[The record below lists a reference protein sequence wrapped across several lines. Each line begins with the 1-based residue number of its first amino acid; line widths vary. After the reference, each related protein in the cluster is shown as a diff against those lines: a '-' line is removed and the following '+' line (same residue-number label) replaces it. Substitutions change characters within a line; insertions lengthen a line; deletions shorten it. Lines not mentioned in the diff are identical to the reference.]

1 MDKFKKVFRQLPD
14 PRAANARH
22 DLLEVLFIALA
33 AMLCGAESC
42 ADMAIF
48 GQSKQGLLRLFL
60 RLEHGIPSH
69 DTFSRVFRLL
79 KPQAFESAFRRF
91 MGAFAA
97 SNGLDLTGVA
107 AVDGKALRGAYERGG
122 RATPLHLVNVFA
134 VEARMALAQQ
144 KAPGRNE
151 TAGALEVLELLSL
164 EGCIVTA
171 DALHC
176 HRAFAAAVLERGGD
190 YVLAIK
196 ANRGRLYTAVTQQ
209 FARSGKRSIAE
220 RIDPSTH
227 DRHEARRATVMRN
240 TSLAAL
246 YGFPGAAAV
255 GRITSR
261 RRRRGQRADAVVVR
275 YYLLSKY
282 LSPKRLLHVTRSHW
296 CQSALKLARR
306 ITVIGASRTS
316 SIGFSMFISPRTTT
330 APEKTM
336 LQKTSPFCAGS
347 PSISCVPTQT
357 GPLCVAKSSAPA
369 GTMPSSQQP
378 SVICDSPAS
387 SGGQSRISD
396 PRPVRHRARMRRPDT
411 SRRPSSPGRRPV
423 R

>member
-1 MDKFKKVFRQLPD
+1 MGKFRRVFRRLPD

-42 ADMAIF
+42 SDMADF
-48 GQSKQGLLRLFL
+48 GHSKEGLLRLFL

-79 KPQAFESAFRRF
+79 KPQAFESTFRRF
-91 MGAFAA
+91 MAAFAKA
-97 SNGLDLTGVA
+97 NGLKLTGVV

-122 RATPLHLVNVFA
+122 AATPLHLVNVFA

-151 TAGALEVLELLSL
+151 TAGALEVLDLLSL

-176 HRAFAAAVLERGGD
+176 HRAFAAAVRERGGD

-196 ANRGRLYTAVTQQ
+196 ANRGRLFTAVTQQ
-209 FARSGKRSIAE
+209 FARSGKRSVAE
-220 RIDPSTH
+220 QIDPSTH
-227 DRHEARRATVMRN
+227 DRHEARRATIMRN
-240 TSLAAL
+240 TSLAAH
-246 YGFPGAAAV
+246 YGFPGVVAV

-261 RRRRGQRADAVVVR
+261 RRLRGRRADAPVVR

-282 LSPKRLLHVTRSHW
+282 MSPKRLLHVTRSHW
-296 CQSALKLARR
+296 GIENRLHWVLDVHFAEDGNRARKDN
-306 ITVIGASRTS
+306 
-316 SIGFSMFISPRTTT
+316 
-330 APEKTM
+330 APENLAILRRLALNILRAHPDRASIRRKI
-336 LQKTSPFCAGS
+336 KRAGWDDAFLMAILS
-347 PSISCVPTQT
+347 
-357 GPLCVAKSSAPA
+357 
-369 GTMPSSQQP
+369 
-378 SVICDSPAS
+378 
-387 SGGQSRISD
+387 
-396 PRPVRHRARMRRPDT
+396 HMR
-411 SRRPSSPGRRPV
+411 
-423 R
+423 